1 MAGRSKMSPEERMRG
16 SDAILADVHAAN
28 VERIKAD
35 AAQCSKAEV
44 NALVAGAG
52 LASRRV
58 SGALAMSRKG
68 VADSAKAE
76 AAAALEALAANENDM
91 DPKQEMEMDDDSDR
105 TPERV
110 EQVRAEIQR
119 RLGVVEA
126 ARESKSVDRGG
137 AVAAGETLPGGPA
150 AGASAAPEPPA

>member
-16 SDAILADVHAAN
+16 SDAVLADVHVGN

-35 AAQCSKAEV
+35 AAQCSKAEL

-68 VADSAKAE
+68 VADMAKAG
-76 AAAALEALAANENDM
+76 AAAALEALAANENDI
-91 DPKQEMEMDDDSDR
+91 DIKQEMDMDDDSGR

-119 RLGVVEA
+119 RLGVDES

-137 AVAAGETLPGGPA
+137 PVVAGGTLPGGV
-150 AGASAAPEPPA
+150 ASPGAAPESPA